1 MTRPVDGKGRVMWCV
16 GVLLITVC
24 SYHEATL
31 DKDISST
38 PWEDDSTAFGASRE
52 LRFMKPV
59 NLPGLTH
66 ARAKKVMTKAV
77 VAFRVTKNCHGG
89 STV

>member
-1 MTRPVDGKGRVMWCV
+1 MVGYILTRGR
-16 GVLLITVC
+16 
-24 SYHEATL
+24 YHEATM

-59 NLPGLTH
+59 NIPGLTH
-66 ARAKKVMTKAV
+66 ARAKKV
-77 VAFRVTKNCHGG
+77 
-89 STV
+89 